1 MALTKPAGS
10 WTYADL
16 AKLPDDGTQ
25 FEIIEG
31 ELYEMPP
38 PLLAHASVVIALI
51 DLLLPLIKGMGGRLW
66 TAPVGVFFAGADPV
80 EPDIVVLLPGG
91 SARRSRN
98 GIEGPPDLLIEV
110 LSPSN
115 RAHDQIRKRALY
127 ANGGGRGRV
136 VRHGVVGPPDL
147 LTEVLSPS
155 NRAHDQVRK
164 RALYARGGVRE
175 YWIVDPDAAS
185 IEIIGADGETVQLTT
200 AETASVLALNSPLLG
215 DLAAD
220 PALLFPTDTEG

>member
-1 MALTKPAGS
+1 MALTKRAGT
-10 WTYADL
+10 WTYEDL
-16 AKLPDDGTQ
+16 FALPNDDRRW
-25 FEIIEG
+25 EIIDG
-31 ELYEMPP
+31 ELYEMPAP
-38 PLLAHASVVIALI
+38 TSAHARAIVALMR
-51 DLLLPLIKGMGGRLW
+51 LLLPIIDRLGGELLF
-66 TAPVGVFFAGADPV
+66 APLDVFFAGADPV
-80 EPDIVVLLPGG
+80 EPDILVLLP
-91 SARRSRN
+91 
-98 GIEGPPDLLIEV
+98 
-110 LSPSN
+110 
-115 RAHDQIRKRALY
+115 
-127 ANGGGRGRV
+127 GGRGRV

-147 LTEVLSPS
+147 LIEVLSPS